1 MKIKKVKKKFLEY
14 YYMIPAKTDV
24 KKLSSCIKAVS
35 DKQIEIWRE
44 INLMEVV
51 LTSDSLIFED
61 AKNCFIDPLDLAFLK
76 EHQIET
82 IYQVSFEQNDAKK
95 VVEIFKELMQAQ
107 GGFLASDSEDFTP
120 IFTVENINGIV
131 RG

>member
-1 MKIKKVKKKFLEY
+1 MKIKKVKKKFSEY
-14 YYMIPAKTDV
+14 YYMVPSKIDV
-24 KKLSSCIKAVS
+24 KQLSKNITVI
-35 DKQIEIWRE
+35 DEKQIEIWRE

-61 AKNCFIDPLDLAFLK
+61 AKNCFIDPLDLQFLK

-82 IYQVSFEQNDAKK
+82 VYQVSFEQNDTRK
-95 VVEIFKELMQAQ
+95 VIEIFKELIEAN

-120 IFTVENINGIV
+120 IFTIKNIDGIV

>member
-14 YYMIPAKTDV
+14 YYMIPAKVDV
-24 KKLSSCIKAVS
+24 KELSKVITTVS
-35 DKQIEIWRE
+35 EKQIEIWKE
-44 INLMEVV
+44 INLMEIV

-82 IYQVSFEQNDAKK
+82 IYQISFEQNDGKK
-95 VVEIFKELMQAQ
+95 VIEIFKELMQSQ

-120 IFTVENINGIV
+120 TFTIKNIDGIV

>member
-14 YYMIPAKTDV
+14 YYMIPAKVEV
-24 KKLSSCIKAVS
+24 KELSKVITTVS
-35 DKQIEIWRE
+35 EKQIEIWKE
-44 INLMEVV
+44 INLMEIV
-51 LTSDSLIFED
+51 LTGDSLIFED
-61 AKNCFIDPLDLAFLK
+61 AKSCFIDPLDLAFLK

-82 IYQVSFEQNDAKK
+82 IYQISFEQNDGKK
-95 VVEIFKELMQAQ
+95 VIEIFKELMQSQ

-120 IFTVENINGIV
+120 TFTIKNIDGIV

>member
-14 YYMIPAKTDV
+14 YYMIPAKVEV
-24 KKLSSCIKAVS
+24 KELSKVITTVS
-35 DKQIEIWRE
+35 EKQIEIWKE
-44 INLMEVV
+44 INLMEIV

-82 IYQVSFEQNDAKK
+82 IYQISFEQNDGKK
-95 VVEIFKELMQAQ
+95 VIEIFKELMQSQ

-120 IFTVENINGIV
+120 TFTNKNIDGIV

>member
-14 YYMIPAKTDV
+14 YYMIPSKVDV
-24 KKLSSCIKAVS
+24 KKLSKDITVINE
-35 DKQIEIWRE
+35 KQIEIWRE
-44 INLMEVV
+44 INLMEIV

-61 AKNCFIDPLDLAFLK
+61 AKNCFIDPLDLQFLK

-82 IYQVSFEQNDAKK
+82 IYQVSFEQNDTKK
-95 VVEIFKELMQAQ
+95 VIEIFKELMQKNN
-107 GGFLASDSEDFTP
+107 GFLASDSEDFTP
-120 IFTVENINGIV
+120 IFTIKNIDGIV

>member
-14 YYMIPAKTDV
+14 YYMIPAKVEV
-24 KKLSSCIKAVS
+24 KELSKVITTVS
-35 DKQIEIWRE
+35 EKQIEIWKE
-44 INLMEVV
+44 INLMEIV

-61 AKNCFIDPLDLAFLK
+61 AKSCFIDPLDLAFLK

-82 IYQVSFEQNDAKK
+82 IYQISFEQNDGKK
-95 VVEIFKELMQAQ
+95 VIEIFKELMQSQ

-120 IFTVENINGIV
+120 TFTIKNIDGIV

>member
-14 YYMIPAKTDV
+14 YYMIPAKVEV
-24 KKLSSCIKAVS
+24 KELSKVITTVS
-35 DKQIEIWRE
+35 EKQIEIWKE
-44 INLMEVV
+44 INLMEIV

-61 AKNCFIDPLDLAFLK
+61 AKSCFIDPLDLAFLK

-82 IYQVSFEQNDAKK
+82 IYQISFEQNDGKK
-95 VVEIFKELMQAQ
+95 VVEIFKELMQSQ

-120 IFTVENINGIV
+120 TFTIKNIDGIV